1 MIKYYSIKEAKAP
14 LKAERFFI
22 VEKEFLYVGHYIDI
36 NGNYILKVGTT
47 NNLKRRQS
55 EHNRAYRRTPH
66 HPMPSANSFV
76 YDWCLPL
83 SKYNTLRYEDKN
95 REIWQ
100 KQEIGEFIRNDRC
113 LLHTR
118 PDFVEITIKKTY
130 KIPLI

>member
-22 VEKEFLYVGHYIDI
+22 MEKEFLYVGHYIDI

-66 HPMPSANSFV
+66 HPMPSANSFI
-76 YDWCLPL
+76 YDWYLPL
-83 SKYNTLRYEDKN
+83 SKYNTLRYEDKTKSAWKSAGFGKYLN
-95 REIWQ
+95 
-100 KQEIGEFIRNDRC
+100 NDRFVC
-113 LLHTR
+113 AVK
-118 PDFVEITIKKTY
+118 PEAVEITIRKTY
-130 KIPLI
+130 KILL